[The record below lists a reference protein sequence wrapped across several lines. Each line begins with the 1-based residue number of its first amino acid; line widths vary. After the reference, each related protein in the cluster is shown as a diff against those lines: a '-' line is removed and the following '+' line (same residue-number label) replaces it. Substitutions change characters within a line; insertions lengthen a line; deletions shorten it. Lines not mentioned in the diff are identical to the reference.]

1 MGDEFNKKINFK
13 IFIMPVSIITIIFI
27 LLGFFVREAITD
39 FYYKQTEIESLGQ
52 ARSYSQNLSKAVDA
66 RELINSFL
74 DEKLRVASKTA
85 GLYSGN
91 HSNETL
97 AELTELLEIDA
108 IYSYDKNGVVIHSS
122 TGDFIG
128 WEAYE
133 GHPVKFFMTGEINQ
147 YVEPI
152 RPDSETGVLY
162 KFAYVKA
169 EDGTFVQIG
178 VLADRL
184 YSFLSGFEFDEI
196 FDKDRLDKTETYI
209 HFIDNGMKITES
221 TDTEM
226 LGKTIV
232 DPLIISAISEGRDY
246 GTINKDNGKSVY
258 EVFVPLFAD
267 GERLG
272 TLAVTKSMEETKGLI
287 INLILIGLTVLAI
300 VYGALMYLMV
310 TTHKRSKLLHE
321 LAYFDELTGLP
332 NKNFL
337 KVFLEKKINAD
348 SETNNTVIFV
358 NCSNI
363 KVINMLYGFSYGD
376 MVLEQF
382 GKKINAFTDFDV
394 PLFRFSAG
402 RFVIY
407 LKNLGERESLSTF
420 ADQLVTMLN
429 KPIVIGDD
437 EHYLQTHVSIV
448 ELNRRYDNVDHV
460 FRNAL
465 LTLENI
471 RNNDTISYRFFD
483 SEMEDKVQR
492 QEIIEKD
499 LRNALSSESNNKIYA
514 AYQPQVCLKTGEILG
529 FEALARLESERLGN
543 VSPNEFIEIAE
554 KKHLI
559 VPLGNFIL
567 RSACEFANIIQSKSG
582 RNIKM
587 SVNVSAIQLLCED
600 FIETV
605 IKIVEDTGIP
615 PYLLE
620 LEITESVILENF
632 ELINNKL
639 KQLKSH
645 GIEIALDDFGTG
657 YSSFMRF
664 NELNI
669 DTVKIDRYFINKI
682 TNGKKG
688 ENIVGAIIAMAQ
700 NKGLV
705 VVAEGVED
713 TGQKQYLIDQNCD
726 IMQGFL
732 FSRPVSK
739 EQALEMIE
747 NFE

>member
-1 MGDEFNKKINFK
+1 MKKKNIKKFNFK
-13 IFIMPVSIITIIFI
+13 IFIIPVLMITVIF
-27 LLGFFVREAITD
+27 LMLGVFVSGAIRD
-39 FYYKQTEIESLGQ
+39 YYYEQLEIKSFGL
-52 ARSYSQNLSKAVDA
+52 ARSYSQNLAKAVDA
-66 RELINSFL
+66 RELINAFL

-85 GLYSGN
+85 GLYRGN
-91 HSNETL
+91 HSNESL
-97 AELTELLEIDA
+97 AELAELLEIDV
-108 IYSYDKNGVVIHSS
+108 IYSYDQSGAVIHSN

-133 GHPVKFFMTGEINQ
+133 GHPVKRFMTGDINE

-152 RPDSETGVLY
+152 RPDSESGVLY
-162 KFAYVKA
+162 KFAYFKA
-169 EDGTFVQIG
+169 DDGTFVQIG

-184 YSFLSGFEFDEI
+184 YSFMSGFEFNAI
-196 FDKDRLDKTETYI
+196 FDRDELEKAEAYI
-209 HFIDNGMKITES
+209 YFIDNEMVISES
-221 TDTEM
+221 TDSE
-226 LGKTIV
+226 TIGQTIT
-232 DPLIISAISEGRDY
+232 DLSILTAIAEGRDY
-246 GTINKDNGKSVY
+246 GTITTEKGKSVY
-258 EVFVPLFAD
+258 KVFVPLFAD
-267 GERLG
+267 DERMG
-272 TLAVTKSMEETKGLI
+272 TLAVTQSMEETNRLI
-287 INLILIGLTVLAI
+287 KKLILIGLTVLAI
-300 VYGALMYLMV
+300 IYGSMIYIMII
-310 TTHKRSKLLHE
+310 THKTSAKLHE
-321 LAYFDELTGLP
+321 LAYYDELTGLP
-332 NKNFL
+332 NKNYL
-337 KVFLEKKINAD
+337 KVFLEEELNNDSDTQNA
-348 SETNNTVIFV
+348 VLFV

-363 KVINMLYGFSYGD
+363 KIINMLYGFSYGD
-376 MVLEQF
+376 RVLEQF
-382 GKKINAFTDFDV
+382 GKKINTLTDFEL

-407 LKNLGERESLSTF
+407 LKKQNNRSSLKVL
-420 ADQLVTMLN
+420 AEHLVTMLN
-429 KPIVIGDD
+429 QPIIIGDD

-460 FRNAL
+460 FRDAL

-471 RNNDTISYRFFD
+471 KNSDTISYRFFD

-499 LRNALSSESNNKIYA
+499 LRNGLSGDSVSKIYV
-514 AYQPQVCLKTGEILG
+514 AYQPQVCLKTGEIIG
-529 FEALARLESERLGN
+529 FEALARLESARLGN
-543 VSPNEFIEIAE
+543 VSPIEFIEIAE
-554 KKHLI
+554 RKQLI
-559 VPLGNFIL
+559 VPLGNIIL
-567 RSACEFANIIQSKSG
+567 KSACEFSHAIYAKDG
-582 RNIKM
+582 RKFKI
-587 SVNVSAIQLLCED
+587 SVNVSAIQLLCD
-600 FIETV
+600 DYVDNV
-605 IKIVEDTGIP
+605 IKTVEASGIP

-682 TNGKKG
+682 NNDNQG

-700 NKGLV
+700 KKGLV
-705 VVAEGVED
+705 VIAEGVED
-713 TGQKQYLIDQNCD
+713 IGQKQYLIDQNCD

-739 EQALEMIE
+739 EQALVMIDR
-747 NFE
+747 